1 MEGYKDSDRELLLL
15 LLKMQ
20 EQTSPI
26 KLSIGYTT
34 DSDHVCHGIILHE
47 AAPMV
52 INTLI
57 EEDYVCRLENQGM
70 HVYKRGY

>member
-20 EQTSPI
+20 EKTGPI

-34 DSDHVCHGIILHE
+34 DNHVCQGIILHE
-47 AAPMV
+47 AAPVV

-57 EEDYVCRLENQGM
+57 EEGYVCSLGNQGI
-70 HVYKRGY
+70 HVYKL

>member
-20 EQTSPI
+20 EKTGPI

-34 DSDHVCHGIILHE
+34 DNHVCQGIILHE
-47 AAPMV
+47 AAPVV
-52 INTLI
+52 IYTLI
-57 EEDYVCRLENQGM
+57 E
-70 HVYKRGY
+70 

>member
-1 MEGYKDSDRELLLL
+1 MEKYKDSDREQLQL

-20 EQTSPI
+20 EETSPI
-26 KLSIGYTT
+26 SVSIGYVT
-34 DSDHVCHGIILHE
+34 DSNQVHKGVVLHE

-57 EEDYVCRLENQGM
+57 EEGYVCSLGKQEM
-70 HVYKRGY
+70 HVYKLGC